1 MTVMWFNHESNAE
14 LKERTPVGQVLER
27 GETLKILGS
36 STLKSG
42 GSPETRT
49 RTHLRAA
56 DFESA
61 TSTIPSG
68 SHKMKLNF
76 RGPSSG
82 CQLTT

>member
-49 RTHLRAA
+49 RTILLSV
-56 DFESA
+56 DFESTA
-61 TSTIPSG
+61 STVPPG
-68 SHKMKLNF
+68 SHEKSF
-76 RGPSSG
+76 
-82 CQLTT
+82 